1 MKKIYLL
8 MFLLVSGFVFGQQVV
23 MYETTISNLNYRI
36 NKGVKRSSNDSKI
49 RITVN
54 FESGPSKEVYL
65 RRITNE
71 GDAETNLSFPSFKS
85 SSKPVS
91 VDCYAF
97 VNFRTGTDANGTVSK
112 NLNTFCPSGTL
123 DGYFSPR
130 MTHVTFN
137 YKVEPKLIISQISND
152 LPTDDF
158 TTINSIVGYR
168 TDYYNWQYSFDPSPN
183 PANWISLPQYYRQSS
198 ITVSAAAILGANAG
212 NFHGKKIYFRQM
224 ACGVTSNSLT
234 FTIRKSAP
242 YIVSSIKKETSCFGA
257 NDGKLVL
264 TFNRPLLNTE
274 QLNYSIIDF
283 DEVKQSWK
291 EVMCST
297 QDNGGIL
304 LDSNYSFEIPCS
316 FAKGKYALS
325 FIGFI
330 NGSNTNPS
338 TDIAHPFL
346 FEIISPAPVG
356 FLVSSKTN
364 ILCHGVDDGVIEIT
378 ASGGTTTGIYQY
390 STNYD
395 STWKS
400 FTNGN
405 KHSIT
410 GLPKGDCSIKV
421 RKIKNTSDAIGC
433 IAKLPGTEDDKVV
446 TENISKPD
454 NAAAMSYTL
463 AEHPT
468 FEGAAN
474 GKIMASITGGTPNG
488 DKSYWYEWKNS
499 RGDVLPATPQ
509 YNTNDNTYNIAL
521 ANIPAGEYK
530 LTIHDRNYD
539 AAVNKAG
546 CSIIESSKVLTEPKA
561 IKITLEETQ
570 PISCNTANVDAVT
583 GDPNKLSDGIIK
595 ATVSGGIKFTGSA
608 NNGLPYK
615 FVWSKYNTVTD
626 LWEELTDQN
635 TDTAQN
641 LSQGKYSLNVID
653 KNGIAQGTYNTIELI
668 KAIPTELTI
677 AEPNALL
684 LTFDSG
690 NVSCHE
696 GNNGWATANVTNGKA
711 PYKYNWFGV
720 GGGVIDENKISQLI
734 KGEYFVEVTDTKGC
748 FTKGSIIITEPLT
761 AVDLKY
767 KENETLSPTFHGA
780 TNGKIVVEVTG
791 GTPNTIG
798 NAYSYKWTNKKGDI
812 QVATA
817 QTINGIFT
825 ITLDGVPADDYF
837 LTVWDKNYNSATNQ
851 VVNCSII
858 DSKISL
864 TEPDPL
870 VVTFEIKQTISC
882 NVSNEF
888 GNVKD
893 TTPKDGQRDESQDGI
908 LIAHVKGGTPL
919 TPSSNN
925 GLPYYFYWKKQQ
937 ADGTWITWNENDE
950 TAENLSH
957 GNYALN
963 VKDGNGIML
972 GTYVNNVLVTP
983 IDVTQFMQEPP
994 KLSVTVTKGDVF
1006 CNGGNDGWATAN
1018 VTGGTAPYQYE
1029 WSNGE
1034 TIRENTFLSADSY
1047 LVKSIDARG
1056 CATQGSIGIKQP
1068 LEPITLNYTEV
1079 TNPSFYKA
1087 TNGKIVVDVKGGTIF
1102 PDNTYWY
1109 EWKNSKGITQTTTTG
1124 QFSNGIYTITLNG
1137 LPEDTYTLTIRDSN
1151 YNLATNKI
1159 GCTIINSQKALDD
1172 PDPLEVTFEV
1182 VRTISC
1188 NVSNEFGNET
1198 DTSPLDNQRDESQ
1211 DGILVAHVKGGIQL
1225 KADKNNGLPYFYTW
1239 KKQQKDGSWI
1249 IWNNQDETA
1258 ENISHGTYALN
1269 IEDANGI
1276 KLGTYVNNILTN
1288 EIDVIQFM
1296 PEPPKLGLTFTK
1308 LDVGC
1313 TTGNDGWAEAFV
1325 TGGTTPYVYKWTNE
1339 ATTARIDNLTTNNYF
1354 AIVTDAKGCTIQG
1367 SIFVGDPNGIFT
1379 TEMTKNPTCFQ
1390 GNDGYINLDVT
1401 GGNLPYQYH
1410 WSTGATTKDISNLAA
1425 GSYEVAIT
1433 CPDCC
1438 VYKKNFILKDSKPI
1452 VINLGPDRTL
1462 CNEQSLDLDASI
1474 TDPNAQYSWTAT
1486 NSFESNL
1493 STVNVAKAG
1502 TYHVKVTSGL
1512 GCIGEDSIEITTNKV
1527 AISSEFLL
1535 SSQAYLDEEVILVNT
1550 SEPFGEKTQ
1559 WIIPNGAVIVDQK
1572 EKFITLKFS
1581 VIGTYNIG
1589 LKQTQGDCYAVY
1601 SKNIKVE
1608 QRSTLPN
1615 VDAKN
1620 SKFITD
1626 FILTPNPSDGNFKA
1640 IINMEESSPV
1650 NLRLFSYNGQYSL
1663 IQKKESGKK
1672 NYSIDFN
1679 AKLAAGVY
1687 VVVLETAQQTL
1698 VKKIIIN

>member
-1 MKKIYLL
+1 
-8 MFLLVSGFVFGQQVV
+8 MFLLVSGFVFGQQIAR
-23 MYETTISNLNYRI
+23 YQITISNLNYRI

-54 FESGPSKEVYL
+54 FESGPSKVVYL

-71 GDAETNLSFPSFKS
+71 GDNETNLNFSPFYS
-85 SSKPVS
+85 SVKPIS

-112 NLNTFCPSGTL
+112 DLKTFCPSGTL
-123 DGYFSPR
+123 DGNFSPR

-137 YKVEPKLIISQISND
+137 YKVEPEFEVKRLEDDI
-152 LPTDDF
+152 LPTE
-158 TTINSIVGYR
+158 TKKTMIATSGY
-168 TDYYNWQYSFDPSPN
+168 DLQYYRWQYTLLPN
-183 PANWISLPQYYRQSS
+183 GTATQWQDLPQYNNSPS
-198 ITVSAAAILGANAG
+198 ITVNAVDILGANAG
-212 NFHGKKIYFRQM
+212 LNIGKNIYFRIKP
-224 ACGVTSNSLT
+224 CIETPGLSTSAAY
-234 FTIRKSAP
+234 TIRLSAP
-242 YIVSSIKKETSCFGA
+242 KVNSFTSVQPKCVDS
-257 NDGKLVL
+257 NDGSVQLV
-264 TFNRPLLNTE
+264 FNRTLLNGE
-274 QLNYSIIDF
+274 QLNY
-283 DEVKQSWK
+283 
-291 EVMCST
+291 T
-297 QDNGGIL
+297 L
-304 LDSNYSFEIPCS
+304 LDIDTNTPSNYNNVLVIDANKTFNISGLQ
-316 FAKGKYALS
+316 AGTYTLQL
-325 FIGFI
+325 IGFKDGLNTSVDPSLDPDLFALTTFTI
-330 NGSNTNPS
+330 KSPPPLDFKLSSTNIQCNGAQDGTITIRPTGGTRSVLGNDYYSLNNGAWISFPNDKPYTLASLALGTYKIKVKDMNGCVAS
-338 TDIAHPFL
+338 EQKIVGGKIRLED
-346 FEIISPAPVG
+346 EIINEETISQPDPLKVEYSD
-356 FLVSSKTN
+356 LVHPTFFSARNGK
-364 ILCHGVDDGVIEIT
+364 LVAVV
-378 ASGGTTTGIYQY
+378 SGGTIDVDHYWYQWKHNSGAEYPTTAK
-390 STNYD
+390 YD
-395 STWKS
+395 SATK
-400 FTNGN
+400 
-405 KHSIT
+405 K
-410 GLPKGDCSIKV
+410 
-421 RKIKNTSDAIGC
+421 
-433 IAKLPGTEDDKVV
+433 
-446 TENISKPD
+446 
-454 NAAAMSYTL
+454 YTIIL
-463 AEHPT
+463 
-468 FEGAAN
+468 N
-474 GKIMASITGGTPNG
+474 N
-488 DKSYWYEWKNS
+488 
-499 RGDVLPATPQ
+499 V
-509 YNTNDNTYNIAL
+509 
-521 ANIPAGEYK
+521 PAGEYK
-530 LTIHDRNYD
+530 LTIRDKNYD

-546 CSIIESSKVLTEPKA
+546 CSIIESSQVLTEPKA

-595 ATVSGGIKFTGSA
+595 ATVSGGVKFTGSA

-615 FVWSKYNTVTD
+615 FIWSKYNTVTS

-635 TDTAQN
+635 TDTAQS
-641 LSQGKYSLNVID
+641 LSQGRYSLNVID
-653 KNGIAQGTYNTIELI
+653 QNGITQGTYNTIELI

-677 AEPNALL
+677 VEPNALL

-696 GNNGWATANVTNGKA
+696 GNNGWAIANVTNGKA
-711 PYKYNWFGV
+711 PYKYKWFGV
-720 GGGVIDENKISQLI
+720 GEGVIDENKISQLK
-734 KGEYFVEVTDTKGC
+734 KGEYFVEITDAKGC

-767 KENETLSPTFHGA
+767 IENETVSPTFHGA

-798 NAYSYKWTNKKGDI
+798 NAYSYKWVNKKGDI
-812 QVATA
+812 QVATT

-825 ITLDGVPADDYF
+825 ITLDGLPADDYF

-864 TEPDPL
+864 SEPDPL

-888 GNVKD
+888 GNDKD
-893 TTPKDGQRDESQDGI
+893 ITPKDGQRDESQDGI

-919 TPSSNN
+919 TPSANN

-963 VKDGNGIML
+963 IKDKNGIML

-983 IDVTQFMQEPP
+983 IDMTQFMQEPP
-994 KLSVTVTKGDVF
+994 KLLVTITKGDVF

-1018 VTGGTAPYQYE
+1018 VTGGTVPYQYD

-1034 TIRENTFLSADSY
+1034 IIPENTFLSAGSY

-1056 CATQGSIGIKQP
+1056 CAIQESIKIKEP

-1102 PDNTYWY
+1102 PDNSYWY
-1109 EWKNSKGITQTTTTG
+1109 EWKNSKGIILTTTTG

-1137 LPEDTYTLTIRDSN
+1137 VPEDTYTLTIRDSN

-1188 NVSNEFGNET
+1188 NVNNEFGNET
-1198 DTSPLDNQRDESQ
+1198 DASPLDNQRDESQ
-1211 DGILVAHVKGGIQL
+1211 DGILVAHVTGGIQL
-1225 KADKNNGLPYFYTW
+1225 KADKNNGLSYFYTW
-1239 KKQQKDGSWI
+1239 KKQQKDGSWT
-1249 IWNNQDETA
+1249 IWDNQDETA

-1276 KLGTYVNNILTN
+1276 KLGTYVNNILTK

-1325 TGGTTPYVYKWTNE
+1325 TGGTTPYAYKWTNE

-1354 AIVTDAKGCTIQG
+1354 AIVTDAEGCTIQG

-1379 TEMTKNPTCFQ
+1379 TETTKNPTCFQ

-1410 WSTGATTKDISNLAA
+1410 WNTDATTKDISNLAA

-1438 VYKKNFILKDSKPI
+1438 VYKKNFTLKDPEPI

-1462 CNEQSLDLDASI
+1462 CNDQSLDLDASI
-1474 TDPNAQYSWTAT
+1474 ADSNAQYSWTAT
-1486 NSFESNL
+1486 NGFKSN
-1493 STVNVAKAG
+1493 SPTVNLTKAG

-1550 SEPFGEKTQ
+1550 SEPFGENTQ

-1572 EKFITLKFS
+1572 EKFITLKFNA
-1581 VIGTYNIG
+1581 IGTYNIG

-1608 QRSTLPN
+1608 QRTALPN

-1640 IINMEESSPV
+1640 IINMEESGPV

-1687 VVVLETAQQTL
+1687 VIVLETAQQTL